1 MGLFLVNYS
10 TKEYANKQKMNTF
23 SAKIF
28 GGFDK
33 IYSCIPDD
41 IDHDFKTKNQDIL
54 KFKKGA
60 GLWLWKPYFF
70 DKILNSKLVY
80 GDYLFHCDSSAFF
93 IKSIR
98 PLVNTLDSSGQ
109 DIMAFSLPLT
119 EKHWTSPSLLEYFNA
134 DLETRN
140 SPQVLANFL
149 LVKKTKKSILFVKE
163 WLKLCSNIN
172 LINDSTLNQSY
183 PKHFKAHR
191 YDQSIL
197 SLLSKKYKLRLFR
210 DPSQYGHFPEMY
222 RNNGILSKPNHIESH
237 YKTTIML
244 LRKSS
249 FINQYSK
256 FLSRKFLTKFM
267 PSIYNMIIN

>member
-33 IYSCIPDD
+33 VYSYVPKD
-41 IDHDFKTKNQDIL
+41 IDCDFKTKNQEIL
-54 KFKKGA
+54 KLKKGA

-70 DKILNSKLVY
+70 NKVLNSKLVY

-93 IKSIR
+93 IKSVQ
-98 PLVNTLDSSGQ
+98 PLINALEDSGQ

-134 DLETRN
+134 DIKTRN

-163 WLKLCSNIN
+163 WLNLCSNIN
-172 LINDSTLNQSY
+172 LINDSKERESSPTYFNT
-183 PKHFKAHR
+183 HR
-191 YDQSIL
+191 FDQSIL
-197 SLLSKKYKLRLFR
+197 SLLCKKQKLRLFR
-210 DPSQYGHFPEMY
+210 DPSQYGRFPEMY
-222 RNNGILSKPNHIESH
+222 RNNGTVTKPFHIECS
-237 YKTTIML
+237 YQTTIIL
-244 LRKSS
+244 LRKSK
-249 FINQYSK
+249 FVIEYSK
-256 FLSRKFLTKFM
+256 FVLKKILIKLM
-267 PSIYNMIIN
+267 PSIYYRIIK